1 MSFGP
6 LVGAGWLR
14 EHLHDP
20 DVRVIDFRWYLAGR
34 AHSGVPA
41 NSRRSLRVRGVKR
54 ALPVRNGR
62 DEHAR
67 GHIPGAV
74 FVDLEAV
81 TGQQDSN
88 ARGRHPL
95 PPAAQFESEMRKAGV
110 NEDTE
115 VVVYDDAG
123 GSVAA
128 RLWFLLGWFGHDAQ
142 AVLDGG
148 MQAWGGPLETAVTTP
163 AAGSFQS
170 REPDRT
176 RILGFDDV
184 RRLDGVPLLDAR
196 AGERYRG
203 EKEPVDPK
211 AGHIP
216 GALSAPWMDNLGPDG
231 RFKSPGDLREQF
243 AALGAGDGAVVYCGS
258 GVNATHHLLA
268 MEVAG
273 VRNGRLYAGSWSDW
287 SHREAPVATGK
298 DPD

>member
-6 LVGAGWLR
+6 LVSADWLR
-14 EHLHDP
+14 AHLRDP
-20 DVRVIDFRWYLAGR
+20 DLRVIDFRWYLL
-34 AHSGVPA
+34 
-41 NSRRSLRVRGVKR
+41 SRDGS
-54 ALPVRNGR
+54 
-62 DEHAR
+62 DEYAR

-81 TGQQDSN
+81 TGKQDSN

-95 PPAAQFESEMRKAGV
+95 PSAARFESEMRKAGV
-110 NEDTE
+110 GERTK

-123 GSVAA
+123 GSIAA
-128 RLWFLLGWFGHDAQ
+128 RLWFMLSWFGHDAQ

-148 MQAWGGPLETAVTTP
+148 MHAWGGPLENSVVTP

-170 REPDRT
+170 REPDRS
-176 RILGFDDV
+176 RVLDFDDV
-184 RRLDGVPLLDAR
+184 CRLDGVPVLDAR

-216 GALSAPWMDNLGPDG
+216 GAVSAPWMDNLGPDG
-231 RFKSPGDLREQF
+231 NFKSPAELRERF
-243 AALGAGDGAVVYCGS
+243 AALGADDGAVVYCGS

-273 VRNGRLYAGSWSDW
+273 LSKGRLYAGSWSDW
-287 SHREAPVATGK
+287 SNRDAPVATGK
-298 DPD
+298 DAS

>member
-6 LVGAGWLR
+6 LVNADWLR

-20 DVRVIDFRWYLAGR
+20 DVRVIDFRWYLLD
-34 AHSGVPA
+34 
-41 NSRRSLRVRGVKR
+41 RRG
-54 ALPVRNGR
+54 G
-62 DEHAR
+62 DEYAR

-81 TGQQDSN
+81 TGKQDSN

-95 PPAAQFESEMRKAGV
+95 PAADQFQAEMRKAGV
-110 NEDTE
+110 DDTTE

-123 GSVAA
+123 GSIAA
-128 RLWFLLGWFGHDAQ
+128 RLWFLLGWFGHSSQ

-148 MQAWGGPLETAVTTP
+148 MQAWAGPPEAAVTMH
-163 AAGSFQS
+163 AAGSFQAK
-170 REPDRT
+170 EPERD
-176 RILGFDDV
+176 RILDFDDV
-184 RRLDGVPLLDAR
+184 SKLEGVPVLDAR

-216 GALSAPWMDNLGPDG
+216 GALSAPWMDNLRPDG
-231 RFKSPGDLREQF
+231 CFKSPAELRERF
-243 AALGAGDGAVVYCGS
+243 AALGADNGAIVYCGS

-268 MEVAG
+268 MDVAG
-273 VRNGRLYAGSWSDW
+273 LRNGRLYAGSWSDW
-287 SHREAPVATGK
+287 SNRDAPVATGK
-298 DPD
+298 DPG